1 MDKQEIVKKLKENHQ
16 NFIHLIESLN
26 KEDFEK
32 VVEGKWTPGQQA
44 EHIFKSVNP
53 VVLALK
59 LPMFMLKLF
68 FSTNNRNSK
77 SFDELVMKYNQKLL
91 LGGKATNRFIPKK
104 ITYDQKEIII
114 GKLKNTIE
122 KLCTLTLKLDEK
134 QLDTYLLPHPLL
146 GKLTLREMLFFTIY
160 HVTHHQKSVMNILN
174 TKLSL

>member
-77 SFDELVMKYNQKLL
+77 SFDELVMKYNQKLS

-104 ITYDQKEIII
+104 ITYDQKDIII

-122 KLCTLTLKLDEK
+122 KLCALTLELDEK

-160 HVTHHQKSVMNILN
+160 HVTHHQESIQNIIK
-174 TKLSL
+174 TKL